1 MLQIGTRRAE
11 DGDLVD
17 ALLECHGR
25 IRQITGVA
33 RALAVAGPDRAPQEL
48 REAAARVRRYFAE
61 ALPRHVEDED
71 ASILPRLRGRDPDVD
86 AALAAMSAEHEHHGA
101 GVARLVEL
109 CARVERAPE
118 ELPALAAELDRVSRA
133 LEAEFA
139 VHLEREERVILP
151 AIRRLLGAEEQS
163 AVRAEMRARRA
174 G

>member
-11 DGDLVD
+11 GGDLVD

-25 IRQITGVA
+25 IRQITGIA
-33 RALAVAGPDRAPQEL
+33 RALAAAGPDRPAQEL
-48 REAAARVRRYFAE
+48 REAAGRVRRYFAE

-71 ASILPRLRGRDPDVD
+71 ASIVPRLRGRDPEVD
-86 AALAAMSAEHEHHGA
+86 AALAAMSAEHQHHGP

-109 CARVERAPE
+109 CGRVERAPE
-118 ELPALAAELDRVSRA
+118 ELPAVAAELGEVSRA

-139 VHLEREERVILP
+139 VHLAREEQVILP
-151 AIRRLLGAEEQS
+151 AIRRLLSAEDQA